1 MSEDKQ
7 KQEESKKDPTLL
19 ERVRQIV
26 PISLYQLITRWLD
39 DEDAVLVH
47 EEFPFHWFGPFDS
60 LGFDHPL
67 HQKHSQF
74 PRFVPYVYRSELSTY
89 FGPKYKVIYWN
100 SSEFRR
106 GICIFLDDGACVGFT
121 VSGNGTPAMMRFIQ
135 DNDSRYEQIVEPI
148 IQAHKSWLN
157 DVESI
162 HQK

>member
-39 DEDAVLVH
+39 DEDGVLV
-47 EEFPFHWFGPFDS
+47 EPELFPYKRFGHDDNFNDAA
-60 LGFDHPL
+60 
-67 HQKHSQF
+67 
-74 PRFVPYVYRSELSTY
+74 FVPYVYRSELSTY

-100 SSEFRR
+100 SCEFRR
-106 GICIFLDDGACVGFT
+106 GICIFLDDGACVGF
-121 VSGNGTPAMMRFIQ
+121 SECGNGSDVLMTFINEY
-135 DNDSRYEQIVEPI
+135 DPEYERIVKPI

-162 HQK
+162 YQK